1 MSSHSGFFL
10 LMKPTGHPLL
20 KKSHYEGGAVIGAFD
35 PKNWRSAVQF
45 KRVYCL
51 SLRPKTLS
59 ISYSLSIL
67 LDSNQLTRLT
77 FGLALTRRCKSQSV
91 LPHNTKNGG
100 LEAWDFHPR
109 TSSLIRL
116 SIRLKRVLRHF

>member
-1 MSSHSGFFL
+1 MSSHSGFFIL
-10 LMKPTGHPLL
+10 NKPTGHPLL

-45 KRVYCL
+45 ERIYFL
-51 SLRPKTLS
+51 SLRHKTLS

-77 FGLALTRRCKSQSV
+77 FGSGYS
-91 LPHNTKNGG
+91 NGY
-100 LEAWDFHPR
+100 LLYRH
-109 TSSLIRL
+109 SSCLY
-116 SIRLKRVLRHF
+116 SG